1 MRKTQR
7 RDIGALIVERGP
19 NILFVWATIVF
30 ATGMFRGQ
38 TSVSRYLS
46 LKDSEIILGKAVA
59 DLDRENHKME
69 FEILKL
75 KKSKDYARKVLRD
88 KYHVTDG
95 DEKIIY
101 FAD

>member
-1 MRKTQR
+1 MRMTER

-19 NILFVWATIVF
+19 YILFVWATLVF
-30 ATGMFRGQ
+30 AVGMFRGQ

-46 LKDSEIILGKAVA
+46 LKDSEIILTKAVEDIA
-59 DLDRENHKME
+59 KENARLE
-69 FEILKL
+69 SEIFKL

-88 KYHVTDG
+88 KYHITDG